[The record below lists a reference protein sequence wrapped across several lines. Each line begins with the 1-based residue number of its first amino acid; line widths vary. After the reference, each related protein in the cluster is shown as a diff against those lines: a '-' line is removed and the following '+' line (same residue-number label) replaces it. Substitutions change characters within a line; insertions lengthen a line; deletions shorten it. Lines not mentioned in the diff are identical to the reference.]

1 MVVVFGIAAF
11 AVLVGVALVVWG
23 WFEGDPRS
31 EGWRGHEDGMMDTIQ
46 ELRIRRNLN
55 QGG

>member
-1 MVVVFGIAAF
+1 MVVVFGIVAF
-11 AVLVGVALVVWG
+11 VVLVGVAVVVWG

-31 EGWRGHEDGMMDTIQ
+31 EGWRGHEDEMMDTIQ